1 MREMCCL
8 QKLLHGFIGINSFQI
23 QEAKTKR
30 RIQSVLYV
38 DRAGQVFDRLFFSY
52 IFLHFSDSPNFPA
65 LFLKNTLKN
74 TE

>member
-1 MREMCCL
+1 MREICCL

-38 DRAGQVFDRLFFSY
+38 DRAGQVFDRLFFYTFFY
-52 IFLHFSDSPNFPA
+52 IFLILRIFLPFFS
-65 LFLKNTLKN
+65 KIR
-74 TE
+74 